1 MCLKISCRVL
11 STFADATKED
21 VDKAVEAAWIAFKTW
36 KNTTPQERSKILL
49 EIADAIDKNTEKL
62 AKIESMDNGKPI
74 RETMAVDIPSA
85 AKEFRY
91 FAACIVADEGSAN
104 VLDGKYLSLILR
116 EPIGVVGQIIPWNY
130 PFLMGALKLAPVLA
144 SGCCTIIK
152 PSSETSLSILELSR
166 IIKDI
171 IPKGVFNVITGRGSK
186 SGQYIL
192 DHPKLS
198 KLAFTGSTE
207 IGRAVGLAAAQKII
221 PSTLELGGKSA
232 NIFFDDCNFDLAI
245 EGATMGILFSQGQI
259 CVAGSRIFVQ
269 DTFYDKFIDAL
280 VKEFNSVK
288 VGHSMDPNTMM
299 GAIVNEKQMKKI
311 LDYIKIGEGEGC
323 KIGCGG
329 VQITDNGLDKGF
341 YIKPTLLLNA
351 NNKMRVAQEEIFG
364 PVAVVIKFHDVDE
377 VIAMANDSV
386 YGLGGA
392 VWTKDI
398 NKALKVARG
407 VETGRMWVNTYHGM
421 PDGSPFG
428 GYKESGIGRECHKV
442 ILEHYTQMKN
452 IMINLQEKPSGLY
465 PKAY

>member
-1 MCLKISCRVL
+1 
-11 STFADATKED
+11 
-21 VDKAVEAAWIAFKTW
+21 
-36 KNTTPQERSKILL
+36 
-49 EIADAIDKNTEKL
+49 
-62 AKIESMDNGKPI
+62 
-74 RETMAVDIPSA
+74 
-85 AKEFRY
+85 
-91 FAACIVADEGSAN
+91 
-104 VLDGKYLSLILR
+104 
-116 EPIGVVGQIIPWNY
+116 
-130 PFLMGALKLAPVLA
+130 MGALKLAPVLA

-152 PSSETSLSILELSR
+152 PSSETSLSILELAR

-207 IGRAVGLAAAQKII
+207 VGRAVGLAAAQKII

-232 NIFFDDCNFDLAI
+232 NIFFDDCNFDHAI
-245 EGATMGILFSQGQI
+245 DGATMGILFSQGQI

-269 DTFYDKFIDAL
+269 DTFYDKFVDAL
-280 VKEFNSVK
+280 IKQFNSVK

-299 GAIVNEKQMKKI
+299 GTIVNEKQLNKI
-311 LDYIKIGEGEGC
+311 LEYVKIGESEGC

-329 VQITDNGLDKGF
+329 VRITENGLDKGF
-341 YIKPTLLLNA
+341 YMKPTLLLNA
-351 NNKMRVAQEEIFG
+351 TNKMRVAQEEIFG

-392 VWTKDI
+392 IWTKDI
-398 NKALKVARG
+398 NKAIKVARA

-421 PDGSPFG
+421 PDGAPFG

-452 IMINLQEKPSGLY
+452 IMINLDENPSGLY

>member
-1 MCLKISCRVL
+1 M
-11 STFADATKED
+11 
-21 VDKAVEAAWIAFKTW
+21 
-36 KNTTPQERSKILL
+36 
-49 EIADAIDKNTEKL
+49 
-62 AKIESMDNGKPI
+62 
-74 RETMAVDIPSA
+74 
-85 AKEFRY
+85 
-91 FAACIVADEGSAN
+91 
-104 VLDGKYLSLILR
+104 
-116 EPIGVVGQIIPWNY
+116 
-130 PFLMGALKLAPVLA
+130 
-144 SGCCTIIK
+144 
-152 PSSETSLSILELSR
+152 
-166 IIKDI
+166 
-171 IPKGVFNVITGRGSK
+171 
-186 SGQYIL
+186 
-192 DHPKLS
+192 
-198 KLAFTGSTE
+198 
-207 IGRAVGLAAAQKII
+207 AAAQKII